1 MVNLM
6 KKASCKKLLSFYYNL
21 FHILIKSLN
30 LGIIRSCNLTC
41 LSRYT
46 QASFKPCLTSACL

>member
-46 QASFKPCLTSACL
+46 